1 MFGKYSFHN
10 LMKIYNKNKPLFDAY
25 LNRHSVEKFRE
36 EFDEELDEDSEKIV
50 CTKVENIPI
59 WIVIL
64 FIIIHLII
72 FALAVYLIMIKWKIM
87 PEWAKSVS
95 IICLVLN
102 LPILSVIFVYASTLK
117 MEEEKSV
124 PV

>member
-1 MFGKYSFHN
+1 MFGKYSFPN
-10 LMKIYNKNKPLFDAY
+10 LMKIYNKNKPVFDAY
-25 LNRHSVEKFRE
+25 LNRHSVEKFSK
-36 EFDEELDEDSEKIV
+36 EFDEDSEKIV

-72 FALAVYLIMIKWKIM
+72 FAFAIYLIMIKWKIM

-95 IICLVLN
+95 IMCLVLN
-102 LPILSVIFVYASTLK
+102 LPVLSLIFVYASTLK
-117 MEEEKSV
+117 MEEEKPVSV
-124 PV
+124 

>member
-1 MFGKYSFHN
+1 MFGKYSFPN
-10 LMKIYNKNKPLFDAY
+10 LMKIYNKNKHVFDAY
-25 LNRHSVEKFRE
+25 LNRHSIEGFRK
-36 EFDEELDEDSEKIV
+36 EFDQDSETVV

-59 WIVIL
+59 WIIIL
-64 FIIIHLII
+64 FIVIHLIL
-72 FALAVYLIMIKWKIM
+72 FASAIYLTIIKWKIM

-102 LPILSVIFVYASTLK
+102 LPVFSLIFVYASTLK
-117 MEEEKSV
+117 TEEEKAT

>member
-1 MFGKYSFHN
+1 MFGKYSFCN
-10 LMKIYNKNKPLFDAY
+10 LIKIYNKNKPVFDAY
-25 LNRHSVEKFRE
+25 LNGHSIEGFN
-36 EFDEELDEDSEKIV
+36 EDSETVV

-64 FIIIHLII
+64 FIFIHLII
-72 FALAVYLIMIKWKIM
+72 FIWAIYLIMIKWKIM

-102 LPILSVIFVYASTLK
+102 LPFFSLIFVYASTLK
-117 MEEEKSV
+117 TEEEKSASV
-124 PV
+124 

>member
-1 MFGKYSFHN
+1 MFGKYSFPN
-10 LMKIYNKNKPLFDAY
+10 LMKIYNKNRSVFDAY
-25 LNRHSVEKFRE
+25 LNRHSVE
-36 EFDEELDEDSEKIV
+36 EFSKEFDEDSEKIV

-72 FALAVYLIMIKWKIM
+72 FALAIYLIMIKWKIM

-95 IICLVLN
+95 IMCLVLN
-102 LPILSVIFVYASTLK
+102 LPVLSLIFVYASTLK

-124 PV
+124 SV

>member
-1 MFGKYSFHN
+1 MFGKYSFRN
-10 LMKIYNKNKPLFDAY
+10 LIKIYNKNKPVFDAY
-25 LNRHSVEKFRE
+25 LNRHSVEG
-36 EFDEELDEDSEKIV
+36 FDDENSDTVV

-72 FALAVYLIMIKWKIM
+72 FIWAVYITMVKWKIM

-102 LPILSVIFVYASTLK
+102 LPVFSLIFVYASTIK
-117 MEEEKSV
+117 IEEEKSISV
-124 PV
+124 

>member
-1 MFGKYSFHN
+1 MFGKYSFCN
-10 LMKIYNKNKPLFDAY
+10 LIKIYNRNKPVFDAY
-25 LNRHSVEKFRE
+25 LNSHSIEG
-36 EFDEELDEDSEKIV
+36 LNEDYSDRFV
-50 CTKVENIPI
+50 CTRVENIPI

-72 FALAVYLIMIKWKIM
+72 FVWAVSIIMVKWKIL

-102 LPILSVIFVYASTLK
+102 LPVFSVIFVYTSTLK
-117 MEEEKSV
+117 TEQEKSV
-124 PV
+124 